1 MWIEPAFIAIPEYLV
16 RCVCVCVRV
25 CVDDGVGEGEGER
38 VQLKLWR
45 EVVVLTTMAT

>member
-1 MWIEPAFIAIPEYLV
+1 M
-16 RCVCVCVRV
+16 CVRV
-25 CVDDGVGEGEGER
+25 CVDDGVGEGER